1 MAAHGR
7 SPGTGKTE
15 VRKRPAASSA
25 GRQKQR
31 MRRPAAAADKEWKE
45 IAKDENPFD
54 QPPPPGQENL
64 GQFFHI
70 VAPVKKPNNEESGN
84 EAGKEGKSGSPSSS
98 SSSSS
103 DSSSKASEQMARLV
117 FENATDDF
125 DVGATDSEPIDA
137 TPVNVSVD
145 RTLENVKD
153 FDSMFRLAERHVA
166 RVESFLHC
174 GQIKVLNYV
183 GQTPNFI
190 NLLVG

>member
-1 MAAHGR
+1 
-7 SPGTGKTE
+7 
-15 VRKRPAASSA
+15 
-25 GRQKQR
+25 
-31 MRRPAAAADKEWKE
+31 MRRPAAAADKERKE

-84 EAGKEGKSGSPSSS
+84 EAGKEGKSGSPSS

-153 FDSMFRLAERHVA
+153 FDSMFRFAERHVA